1 MKSIICCGILLYNH
15 VMMTDK
21 TNDLKKTY
29 TDKLWDNEEDW
40 AAAKDI
46 DDSEADDWDLP
57 EIGDEIDPD
66 EEGQDINFYGKEPEK
81 HAEMPENEDHPE
93 HIRTQEEQEKNPR
106 PTTQDV
112 KKHVRLAS
120 LNDPGSQRPASSG
133 HTAGARPASEN
144 DPDSRR
150 HAEQAAEEESRPLS
164 AFAYFGYA
172 LLFCVP
178 VAGVLLLLIIALRTK
193 NRNLRSYAF
202 GFLLFMAA
210 VLAVLCCAV
219 MLGAFDGVLGRA

>member
-1 MKSIICCGILLYNH
+1 MPQERPWQPEEHKAAFATRRGGTRQEI
-15 VMMTDK
+15 MMTDK
-21 TNDLKKTY
+21 ISDLKKTY
-29 TDKLWDNEEDW
+29 TDKLRDDEADW
-40 AAAKDI
+40 ANVNDP

-66 EEGQDINFYGKEPEK
+66 EAGQDTKIYGKEPEK
-81 HAEMPENEDHPE
+81 RSGMPESKGRPE
-93 HIRTQEEQEKNPR
+93 HSHMLREQEEKA
-106 PTTQDV
+106 
-112 KKHVRLAS
+112 RLS
-120 LNDPGSQRPASSG
+120 PK
-133 HTAGARPASEN
+133 ASEE
-144 DPDSRR
+144 DSL
-150 HAEQAAEEESRPLS
+150 PLS

-178 VAGVLLLLIIALRTK
+178 VAGVLLLIIIALRTK